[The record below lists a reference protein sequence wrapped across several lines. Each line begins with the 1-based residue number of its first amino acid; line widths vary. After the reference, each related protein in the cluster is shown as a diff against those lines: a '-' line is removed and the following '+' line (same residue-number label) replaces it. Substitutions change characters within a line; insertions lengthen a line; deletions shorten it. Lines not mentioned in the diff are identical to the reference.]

1 VPDVQNNDSRIMKE
15 KITEFINGVTKEMR
29 KVTWPTKDELRESTT
44 VVLASTVVIALFVW
58 VVDILLT
65 QIMKLL
71 LGT

>member
-1 VPDVQNNDSRIMKE
+1 MKE
-15 KITEFINGVTKEMR
+15 KITEFINGVTKEMK

-44 VVLASTVVIALFVW
+44 VVLVSTIVLSLFVAL
-58 VVDILLT
+58 VDTLLT

>member
-1 VPDVQNNDSRIMKE
+1 MKE
-15 KITEFINGVTKEMR
+15 KITEFINGVTKEMK

-44 VVLASTVVIALFVW
+44 VVLVSTIVISLFVF
-58 VVDILLT
+58 VVDSLLT